1 MAVVILP
8 APARCA
14 RSWSGRWSGGEARG
28 PKTGTVI
35 GSAYGGGGWTVRG
48 LDPQKFRLLAHLM
61 QNTYRV
67 VGPPELVRMVR
78 EYDPDRLDE
87 ARQIIKWYI
96 HRLRKQVKPDLANRA
111 TL

>member
-1 MAVVILP
+1 
-8 APARCA
+8 
-14 RSWSGRWSGGEARG
+14 
-28 PKTGTVI
+28 
-35 GSAYGGGGWTVRG
+35 
-48 LDPQKFRLLAHLM
+48 M